1 MAKRGRITERSLY
14 PAIKDVFKNFGATS
28 VQEVKFGTQPDIVA
42 DWLGEKWLI
51 SVKIGDPTRQ
61 KLLKDAFMQYVN
73 HVLDSGIKYGMIIFY
88 PEEIRNVEP
97 DEQAIHSAVE
107 NTEAYFLVVNPQ
119 MELRKTLAEALEE
132 IKSTLQMRIPT
143 VFSLKTVV
151 RILKDHITDIM
162 KDVKL
167 KQTEITKIITDPEL
181 FFGISYEKKKKEE
194 IFKFLASYIFL
205 SQVLFLRL
213 YSTEHPTIL
222 EGFSLSDITK
232 ESVKT
237 VFSRILDINYRP
249 IFELDVIDVIP
260 LNFVQDTIKLIWGL
274 QIEKIRYE
282 LPGRLFHELMPDK
295 IRKLLAAFYTRP
307 IAADLLANL
316 TIDNPDVTVF
326 DPACGSGTIL
336 TAAYKRKL
344 NLWIVSGRKE
354 NPHRIFCEEH
364 LYGADIMPFAVH
376 LTGANLAAMD
386 PKITLNKVQ
395 VILGDSLKLSP
406 DGIFKPGYKSLLEF
420 IGFDEEPEKTNT
432 AKAFTVSGKSYEI
445 VLKRVDVVM
454 MNPPFTKVERG
465 IKKYIEMDRF
475 SDIVGGE
482 VGLWG
487 HFIALAD
494 LFLKEGGI
502 FGGVI
507 PINILRGRESE
518 KVRKLVFKKW
528 LPLYIIKATR
538 NYGFSEWT
546 EYRDVLIIAKK
557 TKDKP
562 QDHKVKFCLIKKDL
576 TELTEEDVKKIAE
589 LIKTSET
596 VRSELVDVN
605 SHTLEEIEKSFE
617 NLMPFIS
624 GTSFDDKDALNKI
637 IQEAKR
643 VLCYFPKG
651 YFREAY
657 RPVPRGVSKFMFIT
671 RPTGEGRLEEA
682 FLILEREDKD
692 KIIAKTPANVQ
703 KFTFSKKHF
712 LPSLR
717 TPVGLN
723 TMDVTGK
730 HDYVAKEPYENL
742 EKVLELCGFKG
753 ELTRD
758 YWSGVQ
764 RELES
769 VKTNVVIVRRINPFS
784 PNQKLIAF
792 FSDYPISPSNQ
803 FNVIVEKDKNVG
815 KAVAVL
821 LNSIFFLANFFNLK
835 EESTGRYIDVRFY
848 DLYMM
853 KLYPT
858 EEQVEKL
865 VKVYEKFK
873 DIEFPSLTK
882 QLDEHFEE
890 RYKQFWAKERGK
902 QETLAELPDIKP
914 NKLRY
919 DYDMAVARAL
929 GVDITEEDLIRAYQ
943 AIVNDMIITRGLK
956 RD

>member
-1 MAKRGRITERSLY
+1 
-14 PAIKDVFKNFGATS
+14 
-28 VQEVKFGTQPDIVA
+28 
-42 DWLGEKWLI
+42 
-51 SVKIGDPTRQ
+51 
-61 KLLKDAFMQYVN
+61 
-73 HVLDSGIKYGMIIFY
+73 
-88 PEEIRNVEP
+88 
-97 DEQAIHSAVE
+97 
-107 NTEAYFLVVNPQ
+107 
-119 MELRKTLAEALEE
+119 
-132 IKSTLQMRIPT
+132 
-143 VFSLKTVV
+143 
-151 RILKDHITDIM
+151 
-162 KDVKL
+162 
-167 KQTEITKIITDPEL
+167 
-181 FFGISYEKKKKEE
+181 
-194 IFKFLASYIFL
+194 
-205 SQVLFLRL
+205 
-213 YSTEHPTIL
+213 
-222 EGFSLSDITK
+222 
-232 ESVKT
+232 
-237 VFSRILDINYRP
+237 
-249 IFELDVIDVIP
+249 
-260 LNFVQDTIKLIWGL
+260 
-274 QIEKIRYE
+274 
-282 LPGRLFHELMPDK
+282 
-295 IRKLLAAFYTRP
+295 
-307 IAADLLANL
+307 
-316 TIDNPDVTVF
+316 
-326 DPACGSGTIL
+326 
-336 TAAYKRKL
+336 
-344 NLWIVSGRKE
+344 
-354 NPHRIFCEEH
+354 
-364 LYGADIMPFAVH
+364 
-376 LTGANLAAMD
+376 
-386 PKITLNKVQ
+386 
-395 VILGDSLKLSP
+395 
-406 DGIFKPGYKSLLEF
+406 
-420 IGFDEEPEKTNT
+420 
-432 AKAFTVSGKSYEI
+432 
-445 VLKRVDVVM
+445 M

-494 LFLKEGGI
+494 LFLKEGGV

-657 RPVPRGVSKFMFIT
+657 RPVPRGVSKFMFVT
-671 RPTGEGRLEEA
+671 RPAGEGRLEEA

-692 KIIAKTPANVQ
+692 KIIAKTPAGVQ
-703 KFTFSKKHF
+703 KFTFSRKHF